1 MQYAFPSDLRNRIE
15 AQLALGMYT
24 NEDEVIREAI
34 DSLEKRQQG
43 LHKLRQMVQTAEG
56 EVVAGFAD
64 SFNADTTKDAVRQ
77 SLLRSGVR
85 P

>member
-1 MQYAFPSDLRNRIE
+1 MQYAFPSDLRHRIE
-15 AQLALGMYT
+15 AQLALGLYT

-34 DSLEKRQQG
+34 DTLEKRQQG
-43 LHKLRQMVQTAEG
+43 LHKLREMVQTAEA
-56 EVVAGFAD
+56 EVVAGIID

-77 SLLRSGVR
+77 RLLRSLVR